1 MTFRAPILRSLTE
14 RASNDPQRMRA
25 RKTEAKIME
34 MMPANAWLSC
44 TAVSRLIDTADERR
58 TRARLDRLVRDGK
71 IECKREERSHGQVY
85 LYRKPSAPV
94 LQEAAQL
101 RALISDLR
109 QIIRNFAISIETE
122 KDRAWARDIRA
133 RRDNLLETI
142 SILET
147 YLNDLGC

>member
-1 MTFRAPILRSLTE
+1 MTFRAPILRSLTGCTG
-14 RASNDPQRMRA
+14 NDPQRMRA

-34 MMPANAWLSC
+34 MMPANAWPSPR
-44 TAVSRLIDTADERR
+44 AVSRLIDAADERR

-71 IECKREERSHGQVY
+71 IECKREERGHGQ
-85 LYRKPSAPV
+85 APV

-101 RALISDLR
+101 SALISDLR
-109 QIIRNFAISIETE
+109 QVIRNFAISIETE
-122 KDRAWARDIRA
+122 KDRALARDVRA

-147 YLNDLGC
+147 YLNDLDR